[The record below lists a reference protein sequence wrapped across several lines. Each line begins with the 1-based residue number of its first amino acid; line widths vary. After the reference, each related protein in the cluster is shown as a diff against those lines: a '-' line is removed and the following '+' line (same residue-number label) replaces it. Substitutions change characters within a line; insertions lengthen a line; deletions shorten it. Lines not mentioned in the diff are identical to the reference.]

1 MGMKHPM
8 LFHHSLTVRA
18 DKMSWVAGRPPAG
31 IVDQLA
37 ALTQGNQTAALT
49 QGNQTEDSTGMS
61 RPNCSDFSTA
71 PGSIINS
78 SSSSSSSSCSTS
90 ASSPLPIS
98 RRDSAGG
105 LIGFRC
111 GFKARYLQGIELC
124 TVTVRLLSPNTVSS
138 PLAGAGVS
146 AGVTSQR
153 NTPAESTVSSADYSM
168 LNPQPHLLSYD
179 LVVTFDEPHRAITP
193 GQILALY
200 AGDEC
205 LGGGIISVSDAP
217 VVAQIDSD

>member
-1 MGMKHPM
+1 MKHPM

-37 ALTQGNQTAALT
+37 VLTE
-49 QGNQTEDSTGMS
+49 GNQTEDSTGMT
-61 RPNCSDFSTA
+61 RPNCTDFSTA
-71 PGSIINS
+71 SGGIINS
-78 SSSSSSSSCSTS
+78 SSSSSSSSSSTS

-105 LIGFRC
+105 PIGFRC

-138 PLAGAGVS
+138 PIAGAGVG
-146 AGVTSQR
+146 AGVNSQC
-153 NTPAESTVSSADYSM
+153 NTPAESKVSSAGYSM
-168 LNPQPHLLSYD
+168 LNPHPHLLSYD

-205 LGGGIISVSDAP
+205 LGGGIISLSDAP
-217 VVAQIDSD
+217 VVAQIVSD